1 MRKIQIYTICKK
13 RKKKNEKYKKNK
25 GNALWC
31 NYTKVFGAKN
41 KYNNLHTAKII
52 ELKKITVGMYLKR
65 KEKKGIKRLRE

>member
-1 MRKIQIYTICKK
+1 MKSTK
-13 RKKKNEKYKKNK
+13 R
-25 GNALWC
+25 
-31 NYTKVFGAKN
+31 TKEMLCGVIIPSFFRAKN